1 MKITLRKLST
11 KDLATLA
18 QRTINTSDSGNYP
31 VIDGHPLL
39 AELKLMYADYDAVYT
54 KMTFSGKGND
64 VATKDNERD
73 LAYTTLKAFLN
84 SYRKMVTLA
93 GYQSAE
99 DLYQIF
105 RQFGLTLDRMSYSS
119 QTAQMKKLIEE
130 LEKPENSQKLK
141 DLKLTAA
148 FEDMKNRQTAF
159 ETVFAQ
165 QAGANADLR
174 NQKSASG
181 IRKDLEKT
189 LKSFF
194 GLLTAMK
201 DVTDWQLFYNDVN
214 ELVKAAKNS
223 DQQPIVNKE
232 DNPKP

>member
-18 QRTINTSDSGNYP
+18 QRTINTSESGNYP
-31 VIDGHPLL
+31 VIDAHPLL
-39 AELKLMYADYDAVYT
+39 SELKLKYADYDAVYT

-64 VATKDNERD
+64 VATSDNERD

-84 SYRKMVTLA
+84 SYRKMLTLPNF
-93 GYQSAE
+93 QSAE

-105 RQFGLTLDRMSYSS
+105 RQFGLNLDRMSYSS
-119 QTAQMKKLIEE
+119 QTAQLKKLIEE
-130 LEKPENSQKLK
+130 LEKPENNQKLK
-141 DLKLTAA
+141 DLKLTTA
-148 FEDMKNRQTAF
+148 FDEMKDRQTAF
-159 ETVFAQ
+159 ETIFAE

-181 IRKDLEKT
+181 IRKDMEET
-189 LKSFF
+189 LKAFF

-201 DVTDWQLFYNDVN
+201 DVTEWKLFYNDVN

-223 DQQPIVNKE
+223 NLPPIVLKSE
-232 DNPKP
+232 SQA